1 MQSRTWALY
10 LKRFAAALFVAYV
23 LSVAFVYATSDSEY
37 SRPWRDGL
45 FGVLIFFVASVLM
58 EIVNG
63 LAGLLY
69 LWFDKGR
76 DFEELILSDLR
87 LSRLP
92 PPAEHQPR
100 TMQYLAELAS
110 DHTALPQDRVNAA
123 AFAASVATAGRN
135 IGLFASMAWTEAAD
149 RAVLR
154 YAKEAP
160 RKRREEKAREDAPL
174 FDDDD

>member
-10 LKRFAAALFVAYV
+10 LKRFAAALFVVYL
-23 LSVAFVYATSDSEY
+23 LSVALVYATSDGEY
-37 SRPWRDGL
+37 NRPWRDGL
-45 FGVLIFFVASVLM
+45 FGVLIFFIASVLM

-63 LAGLLY
+63 LASLLY

-76 DFEELILSDLR
+76 DFEELILADLR
-87 LSRLP
+87 SSRLP
-92 PPAEHQPR
+92 PPTEYQPR

-110 DHTALPQDRVNAA
+110 DPAATPQDRVNAA

-135 IGLFASMAWTEAAD
+135 IGLFAGMAWTEAAD

-154 YAKEAP
+154 YANEAP
-160 RKRREEKAREDAPL
+160 RKRREETQL
-174 FDDDD
+174 FDHDD